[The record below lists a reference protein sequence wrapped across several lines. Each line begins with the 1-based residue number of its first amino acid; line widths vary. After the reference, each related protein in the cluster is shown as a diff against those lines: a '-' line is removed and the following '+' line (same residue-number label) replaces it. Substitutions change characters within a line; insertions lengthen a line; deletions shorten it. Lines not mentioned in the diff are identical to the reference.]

1 MSCAICK
8 EKSYNPLTL
17 HCLHSLCKD
26 CFEGNVREQLP
37 DVCDLNSDVLLFCPL
52 CDYQSSCDISSY
64 LQRNIGAYLAA
75 PQAIKALLDI
85 EHGLDSPICLSCKN
99 KGKTTSSLFWCFDC
113 VNHFCEECFDFHST
127 LPVLDKH
134 KTYSLAELK
143 KDPDVVT
150 KAREICEEHGLRLT
164 KFCSERECVCCDG
177 CLSSDHIDICKGEHK
192 KIQEEIISKLVNP
205 KVTEL
210 QESLRNMLQNL
221 DSNGKELSDV
231 ENKTEEFF
239 KDEQMKADEKSNNLR
254 KRLLESSDS
263 ILVESYKIPF
273 YKLQEMESTNA
284 VWKQQKSILENA
296 IDLLSALKGG
306 SDLRYFLELKKIKQV
321 LKQAGTILDDCE
333 KGGKTTFS
341 VLFEK
346 SLDTFADLD
355 SFGKITEI
363 QYMSNEENSAF
374 GSIDDSFD
382 KLQSRDSKGNLPSMQ
397 AEKSFFFGE
406 HLFRLSKSIDLE
418 NGKSHVTGCD
428 WMSENEIVIVDQK
441 VKGSPDFCVYNTE
454 NGKLKSRIPLD
465 QKPYDISVLPN
476 NQCAITFPKEE
487 EVRVYSLID
496 YSVQRELDVDI
507 KCYGVCHCF
516 HPQGGITMVAGED
529 NIIFYDKNFSETKCL
544 TVDGEDIRYIC
555 AYNNNLIFYSDIKT
569 NTVYS
574 VIGNGDNRFEYTDD
588 DSIKGAAG
596 LIIDES
602 KNVYVCEKGE
612 DCIHVLN
619 KSGDFIRKIEVGQN
633 PTSISLSRSKT
644 KICIIRGGR
653 HTLNVAEIYTL

>member
-1 MSCAICK
+1 
-8 EKSYNPLTL
+8 
-17 HCLHSLCKD
+17 
-26 CFEGNVREQLP
+26 
-37 DVCDLNSDVLLFCPL
+37 
-52 CDYQSSCDISSY
+52 
-64 LQRNIGAYLAA
+64 
-75 PQAIKALLDI
+75 
-85 EHGLDSPICLSCKN
+85 
-99 KGKTTSSLFWCFDC
+99 
-113 VNHFCEECFDFHST
+113 
-127 LPVLDKH
+127 
-134 KTYSLAELK
+134 
-143 KDPDVVT
+143 
-150 KAREICEEHGLRLT
+150 
-164 KFCSERECVCCDG
+164 
-177 CLSSDHIDICKGEHK
+177 
-192 KIQEEIISKLVNP
+192 
-205 KVTEL
+205 
-210 QESLRNMLQNL
+210 
-221 DSNGKELSDV
+221 
-231 ENKTEEFF
+231 
-239 KDEQMKADEKSNNLR
+239 MKADEKSNNLR

-284 VWKQQKSILENA
+284 VWKQQKSVLENA
-296 IDLLSALKGG
+296 IYLLSALKGG

-321 LKQAGTILDDCE
+321 LKQAGNVLYDCE

-363 QYMSNEENSAF
+363 QYMSKDENSAF
-374 GSIDDSFD
+374 EISFVE
-382 KLQSRDSKGNLPSMQ
+382 LQSKESKENEPSMQ
-397 AEKSFFFGE
+397 LGKSFHFGE

-418 NGKSHVTGCD
+418 NGWSNVTGCD

-441 VKGSPDFCVYNTE
+441 VKGSPGLCVYNTD
-454 NGKLKSRIPLD
+454 NGKLKSRIRLD

-476 NQCAITFPKEE
+476 KQCAITFPKEE
-487 EVRVYSLID
+487 EVRIYSLND
-496 YSVQRELDVDI
+496 YSVQRKLDIDI

-529 NIIFYDKNFSETKCL
+529 NIIFYDKKFSKTKCL

-596 LIIDES
+596 LIIDQS

-619 KSGDFIRKIEVGQN
+619 KSGNFIRKIEVGQN

-644 KICIIRGGR
+644 KICIIRGGS
-653 HTLNVAEIYTL
+653 HTSNVADIYTL

>member
-8 EKSYNPLTL
+8 EKSYNPVTL
-17 HCLHSLCKD
+17 HCLHSLCKE
-26 CFEGNVREQLP
+26 CFEGNVREQQP
-37 DVCDLNSDVLLFCPL
+37 EVCDLNSDALLVCPL

-150 KAREICEEHGLRLT
+150 KAREICEEHGLRFT

-273 YKLQEMESTNA
+273 YKLQEMESKNA
-284 VWKQQKSILENA
+284 VWKQQKSVLENA
-296 IDLLSALKGG
+296 IELLSALKGG
-306 SDLRYFLELKKIKQV
+306 SDLRYFLEMKKIKQV
-321 LKQAGTILDDCE
+321 LKQAGNVLYDCE

-363 QYMSNEENSAF
+363 QYMSKDENSAF
-374 GSIDDSFD
+374 EISFVE
-382 KLQSRDSKGNLPSMQ
+382 LQSRESKENEPSMQ
-397 AEKSFFFGE
+397 LGKSFHFGE

-418 NGKSHVTGCD
+418 NGWSHVTGCD

-441 VKGSPDFCVYNTE
+441 VKGSPGLCVYNTD

-476 NQCAITFPKEE
+476 KQCAITFPKEE
-487 EVRVYSLID
+487 EVRIYSLND
-496 YSVQRELDVDI
+496 YSEQ
-507 KCYGVCHCF
+507 
-516 HPQGGITMVAGED
+516 
-529 NIIFYDKNFSETKCL
+529 
-544 TVDGEDIRYIC
+544 
-555 AYNNNLIFYSDIKT
+555 
-569 NTVYS
+569 
-574 VIGNGDNRFEYTDD
+574 
-588 DSIKGAAG
+588 
-596 LIIDES
+596 
-602 KNVYVCEKGE
+602 GE

-619 KSGDFIRKIEVGQN
+619 KSGNFIRKIEVGQN

-644 KICIIRGGR
+644 KICIIRGGS
-653 HTLNVAEIYTL
+653 HTSNVADIYTL